1 MFNLK
6 NPFISCRFT
15 LTLKYF
21 FFING
26 ECSSAFDK
34 SVISNATDL
43 FNQEQK
49 AKSILNSFVQLKV
62 LFEIKSASLEN
73 EVQQSKEE
81 RERNKYVLRE
91 SKLFQW

>member
-1 MFNLK
+1 
-6 NPFISCRFT
+6 
-15 LTLKYF
+15 
-21 FFING
+21 
-26 ECSSAFDK
+26 
-34 SVISNATDL
+34 L

-81 RERNKYVLRE
+81 RERNKYVLCE

>member
-21 FFING
+21 HPFIFF
-26 ECSSAFDK
+26 FYK

-81 RERNKYVLRE
+81 RERNKYVLCE

>member
-1 MFNLK
+1 
-6 NPFISCRFT
+6 
-15 LTLKYF
+15 
-21 FFING
+21 
-26 ECSSAFDK
+26 
-34 SVISNATDL
+34 VISNATDL

-81 RERNKYVLRE
+81 RERNKYVLCE